1 MERNKNKIG
10 NITSFLIFVS
20 FLCVPMMISRFV
32 LAAPTYCSSNYCVD
46 EYSTGPGGLVN
57 ACSTNYCSNASL
69 GDTGIGNSSSQ
80 NYQAYGGYTTT
91 GDPYL
96 ELVTPNSLTDIGTLS
111 SSSTSTATS
120 TFSVRAYLAS
130 GYTVINGSD
139 APSASSNGNTH
150 YLTSLAT
157 PTAPATNTEQFG
169 INLVANTNPSNV
181 GAGPVQ
187 IPSSAFAFG
196 TVSSGYNTSNLYK
209 YVKGDII
216 ASSNQSTSYTQY
228 TVTYMY
234 NISAITPSGFYTFNH
249 GLVATG
255 TY

>member
-1 MERNKNKIG
+1 MERNKNKTG
-10 NITSFLIFVS
+10 NMAAFFLFIFV
-20 FLCVPMMISRFV
+20 LCVPMAISRFV
-32 LAAPTYCSSNYCVD
+32 IAAPTYCSETKCID

-69 GDTGIGNSSSQ
+69 GDTGIGNSSSA

-91 GDPYL
+91 GDPYI

-111 SSSTSTATS
+111 SSSTSTATA
-120 TFSVRAYLAS
+120 TFSVRAYLAN

-150 YLTSLAT
+150 FLTALT
-157 PTAPATNTEQFG
+157 VPTSPSTNTEQFG
-169 INLVANTNPSNV
+169 INLVANTNPSAV
-181 GAGPVQ
+181 GSDPVQ
-187 IPSSAFAFG
+187 IPSSQFAFG
-196 TVSSGYNTSNLYK
+196 TVASGYNTPNLYK

-216 ASSNQSTSYTQY
+216 ASSSQSTSYTKY

-234 NISAITPSGFYTFNH
+234 NISAVTPSGFYTFNH